1 MSVTDNYVDCSLW
14 QKVVPT
20 KATMPPGFLDTVVP
34 LCLVYLI
41 GWQINNKLLICYWML
56 LDTERQAKQQQI
68 DTLISCPGM
77 GPHES
82 TNKKGIDQ

>member
-41 GWQINNKLLICYWML
+41 GWQLLICYWML
-56 LDTERQAKQQQI
+56 LDAERLTKQQQI
-68 DTLISCPGM
+68 GTLISCPGM

-82 TNKKGIDQ
+82 TSKKDIDQ